1 MKGRIVSINTGSDRG
16 EKKSPVAEAVLIS
29 GYGIQ
34 GDAHAGAVRQVSLLA
49 NESIEKGIA
58 SGVEL
63 KPGDFGENMTTEGID
78 AASIRLGERFLVGG
92 EAILQIS
99 DIGKVCDVPCSIGQ
113 RLGEC
118 IMPREGLFARILR
131 GGRIAMGDPIESTS
145 LKVGAVLTSS
155 DRCASGERKD
165 ESGPLLVELLGGLDI
180 AIADYTVM
188 PDEEA
193 DLSDKLKF
201 LADRCAADLI
211 LTTGGTGFTPRDRM
225 PEATLAVLE
234 SQAPG
239 IAEAIRHE
247 GMRHTPYA
255 CMSRGVSGLRGRT
268 LIVNLPGSKRAIA
281 ESADLLRAIIPHI
294 LEVMRVE
301 IADCGTIMRPPG
313 RPE

>member
-1 MKGRIVSINTGSDRG
+1 MNGRIVSINTGPEKG
-16 EKKSPVAEAVLIS
+16 EKKLPVREAVLAS
-29 GYGIQ
+29 GHGIE
-34 GDAHAGAVRQVSLLA
+34 GDAHAGGARQVSLLA

-63 KPGDFGENMTTEGID
+63 KPGDFGENLTTEGINV
-78 AASIRLGERFLVGG
+78 SSVKVGERLVVGK

-99 DIGKVCDVPCSIGQ
+99 EIGKVCETPCSIGQ

-118 IMPREGLFARILR
+118 IMPREGLFAKVLR
-131 GGRIAMGDPIESTS
+131 GGRIAVGDAIEPTP

-155 DRCASGERKD
+155 DRCASGERED
-165 ESGPLLVELLGGLDI
+165 ESGPLLVELLRELDI
-180 AIADYTVM
+180 ALADYTVM

-193 DLSDKLKF
+193 ELSEKLKF
-201 LADRCAADLI
+201 LADRCAVDLV

-225 PEATLAVLE
+225 PEATLAVLD

-239 IAEAIRHE
+239 IPEAIRHE

-268 LIVNLPGSKRAIA
+268 LIINLPGSKRAIA
-281 ESADLLRAIIPHI
+281 ESSDLLRAILPHI
-294 LEVMRVE
+294 LEVLHVE
-301 IADCGTIMRPPG
+301 VTDCGTMTRPPG